1 MANDLSTIT
10 LVGRFTRDPEV
21 KNVKT
26 NTGDTA
32 LAKFSLANNQY
43 VSGEDQVSYFDCEAW
58 GHTATIIQ
66 KYCAKGKQVAI
77 NGSIRID
84 KWEDKEGNS
93 RSKPVVRVFG
103 LQLLGSERSNETKT
117 VQKSKSLPQPVEVK
131 ESDLPF

>member
-21 KNVKT
+21 KNINT
-26 NTGDTA
+26 NSGDTA

-58 GHTATIIQ
+58 GHTATIID
-66 KYCAKGKQVAI
+66 KYCQKGKQVAI

-84 KWEDKEGNS
+84 RWEDKEGNS

-103 LQLLGSERSNETKT
+103 LQLLGSEGSGGSKT
-117 VQKSKSLPQPVEVK
+117 KSKSSPAPVKVN
-131 ESDLPF
+131 ESEIPF

>member
-26 NTGDTA
+26 NSGDTA

-103 LQLLGSERSNETKT
+103 LQLLGSESSGGSKTKST
-117 VQKSKSLPQPVEVK
+117 SSTAPVKVK
-131 ESDLPF
+131 ESEIPF